1 MVDVRSIMKALK
13 TPVSFLYRFLILS
26 YWFYLKLPRHIYDF
40 ALDWAMKMS
49 NSQFWKTQRKTS
61 TRNETSKDA
70 AVGAARRAARGSI
83 RITMKS
89 EEWVLIS
96 TLILYLSKRHFRDEI
111 QLGKLEQLGMIASE
125 EAKLIALRDYI
136 AKSADAVN
144 RQGSWKSSLS

>member
-1 MVDVRSIMKALK
+1 M
-13 TPVSFLYRFLILS
+13 
-26 YWFYLKLPRHIYDF
+26 
-40 ALDWAMKMS
+40 
-49 NSQFWKTQRKTS
+49 
-61 TRNETSKDA
+61 
-70 AVGAARRAARGSI
+70 
-83 RITMKS
+83 
-89 EEWVLIS
+89 LIS